1 MAPRKTAQLNLR
13 IDSKLK
19 EDAQKA
25 AAEDHRPLGSLV
37 SHLLANHCK
46 GRETP
51 AEARSLPKGARK

>member
-25 AAEDHRPLGSLV
+25 ADADHRPLGSLV

-46 GRETP
+46 GRGP
-51 AEARSLPKGARK
+51 SADDRPLPKGNRK

>member
-46 GRETP
+46 GREAP
-51 AEARSLPKGARK
+51 ADGRLPKRGQK